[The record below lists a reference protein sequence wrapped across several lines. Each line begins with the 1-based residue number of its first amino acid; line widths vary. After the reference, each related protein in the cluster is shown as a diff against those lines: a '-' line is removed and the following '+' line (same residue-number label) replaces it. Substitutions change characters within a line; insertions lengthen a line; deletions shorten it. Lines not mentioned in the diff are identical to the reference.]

1 MKFRAFLLA
10 VTVCL
15 SLPVAADF
23 RTVAQAYE
31 VPLSGFS
38 VPVTHNGII
47 TFSECATCPSHS
59 GRLTGD
65 TQFIVNGKAVE
76 LKEFRKRL
84 FHVRDRQSE
93 IVTVVHHLETDT
105 IKSISVALRL
115 N

>member
-15 SLPVAADF
+15 SLPALADF

-76 LKEFRKRL
+76 LKEFRKRVL
-84 FHVRDRQSE
+84 QVRDRAHES
-93 IVTVVHHLETDT
+93 VTVLHHLETDT
-105 IKSISVALRL
+105 ITSVSITI
-115 N
+115 